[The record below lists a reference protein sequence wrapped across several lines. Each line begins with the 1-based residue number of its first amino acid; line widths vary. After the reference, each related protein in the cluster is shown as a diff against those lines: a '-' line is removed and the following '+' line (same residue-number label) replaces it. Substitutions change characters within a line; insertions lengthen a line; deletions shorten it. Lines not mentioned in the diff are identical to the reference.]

1 MERFCFVIPLSRST
15 KPATSNIMV
24 IIMMGMKRMDFT
36 CKLCVK
42 LTSNRPML
50 FPKYLQLPHPT
61 STKTEPNGKDCT
73 NDSTLGQGL

>member
-1 MERFCFVIPLSRST
+1 
-15 KPATSNIMV
+15 
-24 IIMMGMKRMDFT
+24 MDFT